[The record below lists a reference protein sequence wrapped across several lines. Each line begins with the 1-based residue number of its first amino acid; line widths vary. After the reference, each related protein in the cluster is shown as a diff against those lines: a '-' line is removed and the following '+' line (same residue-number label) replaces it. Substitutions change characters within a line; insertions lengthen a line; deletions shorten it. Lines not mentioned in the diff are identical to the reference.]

1 MKIPKVSNGQAQI
14 LIGLAGLAVALYAV
28 YASKSAIVNGAKAV
42 GTAIN
47 PADPENLANKAVTSV
62 GKAVS
67 GNDNWSLGVSIYDY
81 THNNGPARQVD
92 SVGKKISGDSN
103 WSLGTW
109 FYDVTHPA
117 ATGFNTTSVNLRK

>member
-47 PADPENLANKAVTSV
+47 PADPKNLANEAVTSV
-62 GKAVS
+62 GK
-67 GNDNWSLGVSIYDY
+67 
-81 THNNGPARQVD
+81 
-92 SVGKKISGDSN
+92 KITGDSN